1 MMERVD
7 EDGQAQE
14 SSRGGTE
21 QIGWAGTQRGPAA
34 CQQGERPPGRLG
46 QKPQEGQRGA
56 AQCATAASW
65 TAQEAINL
73 LIKFICA
80 RYGQLAIGW
89 GDEGIRYRAA
99 SS

>member
-21 QIGWAGTQRGPAA
+21 QIGWVGTQRGPAA

-46 QKPQEGQRGA
+46 QKPQEGRRGA

-65 TAQEAINL
+65 RRKKP
-73 LIKFICA
+73 LIF
-80 RYGQLAIGW
+80 
-89 GDEGIRYRAA
+89 
-99 SS
+99 